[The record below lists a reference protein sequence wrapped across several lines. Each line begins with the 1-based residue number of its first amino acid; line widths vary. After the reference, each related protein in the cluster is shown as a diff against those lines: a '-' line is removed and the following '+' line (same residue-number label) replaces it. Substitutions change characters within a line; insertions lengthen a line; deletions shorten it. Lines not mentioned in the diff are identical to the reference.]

1 MQARLL
7 GIKQVMVTK
16 PEINRLTPASAELG
30 TAQLQLVFLIYS
42 FLVTPGGAKSKVV
55 VDGVKSKISV
65 DGTKSE
71 VDVGGRSTE
80 NAEDQ
85 KS

>member
-1 MQARLL
+1 M
-7 GIKQVMVTK
+7 
-16 PEINRLTPASAELG
+16 NRLTPASAELG
-30 TAQLQLVFLIYS
+30 IAQLKLVFLIYS
-42 FLVTPGGAKSKVV
+42 FLVMPGGAKSKVAV
-55 VDGVKSKISV
+55 GGVKSKISV
-65 DGTKSE
+65 DGTESE